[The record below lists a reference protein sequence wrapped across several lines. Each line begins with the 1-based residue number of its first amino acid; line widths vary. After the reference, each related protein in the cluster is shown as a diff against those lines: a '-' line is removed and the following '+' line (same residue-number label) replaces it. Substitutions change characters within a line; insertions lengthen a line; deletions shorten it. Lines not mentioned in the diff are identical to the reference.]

1 MSLPSLSPEAKLQIA
16 MGIGNSTELDVLL
29 SESLNAYLQQCG
41 AVAGEVYFN
50 KKSESQEFEFK
61 RVYGFHRLGKK
72 QALYDDSD
80 LLNLPKNI
88 DENELSQFLATLP
101 RVVEDPEGD
110 FANLMAL
117 PDVGLLML
125 ITPNEPMSEKVM
137 RDLVPFNHKLA
148 DACLSCLQ
156 IRHHQKKNE
165 QLKRHNKKLQSRNHE
180 LKKARERFIGIIDN
194 FQQLTKSLRDW
205 DKQFRK
211 LYGEVQDIA
220 FQVSTDGIL
229 QYISPAIS
237 NYTDYSANE
246 IQGKLIS
253 ELFFD
258 IKEYHQL
265 RADLKTRGQAL
276 NFEAHLKNKNK
287 NMIYV
292 NLNASAIYNARGDIE
307 SVEGAILD
315 IFEWEITADEV
326 NLAVFELERN
336 FQKKEITPEIF
347 QKEKAYRM
355 HAETAMRKI
364 SRLNA
369 DLIAMIPQMLIGVD
383 ENDCITHWNEAAERV
398 TSISHKKVIGQPLL
412 RCGIRWNWDKLVKT
426 ISTCIEEERP
436 IRLKHFN
443 FTRPDD
449 QNGWLDLSVRPIFD
463 DKDKP
468 SGIIILGSEIAD

>member
-1 MSLPSLSPEAKLQIA
+1 
-16 MGIGNSTELDVLL
+16 
-29 SESLNAYLQQCG
+29 
-41 AVAGEVYFN
+41 
-50 KKSESQEFEFK
+50 
-61 RVYGFHRLGKK
+61 
-72 QALYDDSD
+72 
-80 LLNLPKNI
+80 
-88 DENELSQFLATLP
+88 
-101 RVVEDPEGD
+101 
-110 FANLMAL
+110 
-117 PDVGLLML
+117 
-125 ITPNEPMSEKVM
+125 
-137 RDLVPFNHKLA
+137 
-148 DACLSCLQ
+148 
-156 IRHHQKKNE
+156 
-165 QLKRHNKKLQSRNHE
+165 
-180 LKKARERFIGIIDN
+180 
-194 FQQLTKSLRDW
+194 
-205 DKQFRK
+205 
-211 LYGEVQDIA
+211 
-220 FQVSTDGIL
+220 
-229 QYISPAIS
+229 
-237 NYTDYSANE
+237 
-246 IQGKLIS
+246 
-253 ELFFD
+253 
-258 IKEYHQL
+258 
-265 RADLKTRGQAL
+265 
-276 NFEAHLKNKNK
+276 
-287 NMIYV
+287 MIYV

-398 TSISHKKVIGQPLL
+398 TGISHKKVIGQPLL

-449 QNGWLDLSVRPIFD
+449 QNGWLDLFVRPIFD

>member
-88 DENELSQFLATLP
+88 DESVLSQFLATLP

-194 FQQLTKSLRDW
+194 FQQLTRSLRDW

-276 NFEAHLKNKNK
+276 
-287 NMIYV
+287 
-292 NLNASAIYNARGDIE
+292 
-307 SVEGAILD
+307 
-315 IFEWEITADEV
+315 
-326 NLAVFELERN
+326 
-336 FQKKEITPEIF
+336 
-347 QKEKAYRM
+347 
-355 HAETAMRKI
+355 
-364 SRLNA
+364 
-369 DLIAMIPQMLIGVD
+369 
-383 ENDCITHWNEAAERV
+383 
-398 TSISHKKVIGQPLL
+398 
-412 RCGIRWNWDKLVKT
+412 
-426 ISTCIEEERP
+426 
-436 IRLKHFN
+436 
-443 FTRPDD
+443 
-449 QNGWLDLSVRPIFD
+449 
-463 DKDKP
+463 
-468 SGIIILGSEIAD
+468 